1 MVRKVDQKRR
11 GKVSR
16 KTKKIILIGAE
27 GKNQTER
34 KYFKAFNQVQSEYK
48 IMAGKGNNTDPV
60 GVVEDL
66 LKSAKQEE
74 LDLKDGDMLAC
85 FIDVD
90 FKNGRDQ
97 ELRAAMKLARQN
109 NVSVFLSNP
118 CFEIWYLLHFRYS
131 TKLYGSN
138 EEVIK
143 ELGSYISDY
152 SKSKDVYD
160 VIENKIDQALL
171 NTKRLESYHLENGTN
186 DNNKTNEN
194 TEKNNTE
201 SKNNDTDTVK
211 EQKIEE

>member
-1 MVRKVDQKRR
+1 MVRKVDQKKR

-60 GVVEDL
+60 GVVGDL

-90 FKNGRDQ
+90 FKKGRDQ

-109 NVSVFLSNP
+109 NISVFLSNP

-143 ELGSYISDY
+143 ELGCYISDY
-152 SKSKDVYD
+152 SKSKDVYNL
-160 VIENKIDQALL
+160 IENEIDQALL

-186 DNNKTNEN
+186 DRLKKLPS
-194 TEKNNTE
+194 TEAYKL
-201 SKNNDTDTVK
+201 
-211 EQKIEE
+211 IEMILEKRH

>member
-1 MVRKVDQKRR
+1 MVRKVDQKKR

-16 KTKKIILIGAE
+16 KAKKIILIGAE

-90 FKNGRDQ
+90 FKKGRDQ

-186 DNNKTNEN
+186 DRLKKLPS
-194 TEKNNTE
+194 TEAYKL
-201 SKNNDTDTVK
+201 
-211 EQKIEE
+211 IEMILEKRH

>member
-1 MVRKVDQKRR
+1 MVRKVDQKKR

-74 LDLKDGDMLAC
+74 LDLKDGDMLVC

-90 FKNGRDQ
+90 FKKGRDQ

-109 NVSVFLSNP
+109 NISVFLSNP

-143 ELGSYISDY
+143 ELDSYISDY
-152 SKSKDVYD
+152 SKSKDVYSL
-160 VIENKIDQALL
+160 IENKIDQALL

-186 DNNKTNEN
+186 DRLKKLPS
-194 TEKNNTE
+194 TEAYKL
-201 SKNNDTDTVK
+201 
-211 EQKIEE
+211 IEMILEKRH

>member
-1 MVRKVDQKRR
+1 MVRKVDQKKR

-143 ELGSYISDY
+143 ELSSYISDY

-186 DNNKTNEN
+186 DRLKKLPS
-194 TEKNNTE
+194 TEAYKL
-201 SKNNDTDTVK
+201 
-211 EQKIEE
+211 IEMILEKRH

>member
-1 MVRKVDQKRR
+1 MVRKVDHKKR

-109 NVSVFLSNP
+109 NISVFLSNP

-143 ELGSYISDY
+143 ELGCYISDY
-152 SKSKDVYD
+152 SKSKDVYNL
-160 VIENKIDQALL
+160 IENKIDQALL

-186 DNNKTNEN
+186 DRLKKLPS
-194 TEKNNTE
+194 TEAYKL
-201 SKNNDTDTVK
+201 
-211 EQKIEE
+211 IEMILEKRH

>member
-1 MVRKVDQKRR
+1 MN
-11 GKVSR
+11 GKKSRSEEAWEGSR
-16 KTKKIILIGAE
+16 KTKKIILVGAE

-90 FKNGRDQ
+90 FKKGRDQ

-109 NVSVFLSNP
+109 NISVFLSNP

-186 DNNKTNEN
+186 DRLKKLPS
-194 TEKNNTE
+194 TEAYKL
-201 SKNNDTDTVK
+201 
-211 EQKIEE
+211 IEMILEKRH

>member
-1 MVRKVDQKRR
+1 MVRKVGQKKR

-16 KTKKIILIGAE
+16 KTKKIILVGAE

-90 FKNGRDQ
+90 FKKGRDQ

-109 NVSVFLSNP
+109 NISVFLSNP

-186 DNNKTNEN
+186 DRLKKLPS
-194 TEKNNTE
+194 TEAYKL
-201 SKNNDTDTVK
+201 
-211 EQKIEE
+211 IEMILEKRH

>member
-1 MVRKVDQKRR
+1 MVRKVDQKKR

-34 KYFKAFNQVQSEYK
+34 KYFKAINQVQSEYK

-74 LDLKDGDMLAC
+74 LDLKDGDILAC

-109 NVSVFLSNP
+109 NISVFLSNP

-131 TKLYGSN
+131 IKLYGSN

-143 ELGSYISDY
+143 ELSSYISDY

-186 DNNKTNEN
+186 DRLKKLPS
-194 TEKNNTE
+194 TEAYKL
-201 SKNNDTDTVK
+201 
-211 EQKIEE
+211 IEMILEKRY

>member
-1 MVRKVDQKRR
+1 MVRKVDQKKR

-109 NVSVFLSNP
+109 NISVFLSNP

-143 ELGSYISDY
+143 ELSSYISDY

-186 DNNKTNEN
+186 DRLKKLPS
-194 TEKNNTE
+194 TEAYKL
-201 SKNNDTDTVK
+201 
-211 EQKIEE
+211 IEMILEKRY

>member
-1 MVRKVDQKRR
+1 MVRKVDQKKR

-143 ELGSYISDY
+143 ELGCYISDY
-152 SKSKDVYD
+152 SKSKDVYNL
-160 VIENKIDQALL
+160 IENKIDQALL

-186 DNNKTNEN
+186 DRLKKLPS
-194 TEKNNTE
+194 TEAYKL
-201 SKNNDTDTVK
+201 
-211 EQKIEE
+211 IEMILEKRH

>member
-1 MVRKVDQKRR
+1 MVRKVDQKKR

-90 FKNGRDQ
+90 FKKGRDQ

-109 NVSVFLSNP
+109 NISVFLSNP

-143 ELGSYISDY
+143 ELGCYISDY
-152 SKSKDVYD
+152 SKSKDVYNL
-160 VIENKIDQALL
+160 IENKIDQALL

-186 DNNKTNEN
+186 DRLKKLPS
-194 TEKNNTE
+194 TEEYKL
-201 SKNNDTDTVK
+201 
-211 EQKIEE
+211 IEMILEKRH

>member
-1 MVRKVDQKRR
+1 MVRKVDQKKR

-90 FKNGRDQ
+90 LKKGRDQ

-109 NVSVFLSNP
+109 NISVLLSNP

-160 VIENKIDQALL
+160 LIENKIDQALL

-186 DNNKTNEN
+186 DRLKKLPS
-194 TEKNNTE
+194 TEAYKL
-201 SKNNDTDTVK
+201 
-211 EQKIEE
+211 IEMILEKRH

>member
-1 MVRKVDQKRR
+1 MVRKVDQKKR

-90 FKNGRDQ
+90 FKKGRDQ

-109 NVSVFLSNP
+109 NISVFLSNP

-160 VIENKIDQALL
+160 VIENKID
-171 NTKRLESYHLENGTN
+171 RLF
-186 DNNKTNEN
+186 
-194 TEKNNTE
+194 
-201 SKNNDTDTVK
+201 
-211 EQKIEE
+211 

>member
-1 MVRKVDQKRR
+1 MVRKVDQKKR

-74 LDLKDGDMLAC
+74 LDLKDGDILAC

-109 NVSVFLSNP
+109 NISVFLSNP

-138 EEVIK
+138 EEIIK
-143 ELGSYISDY
+143 ELSSYISDY

-186 DNNKTNEN
+186 DRLKKLPS
-194 TEKNNTE
+194 TEAYKL
-201 SKNNDTDTVK
+201 
-211 EQKIEE
+211 IEMILEKRY

>member
-1 MVRKVDQKRR
+1 MVRKVDQKKR

-16 KTKKIILIGAE
+16 KAKKIILIGAE

-74 LDLKDGDMLAC
+74 LDLKDGDILAC

-143 ELGSYISDY
+143 ELDSYISDY

-160 VIENKIDQALL
+160 LIENKIDQALL

-186 DNNKTNEN
+186 DRLKKLPS
-194 TEKNNTE
+194 TEAYKL
-201 SKNNDTDTVK
+201 
-211 EQKIEE
+211 IEMILEKRH

>member
-1 MVRKVDQKRR
+1 MVRKVDQKKR

-34 KYFKAFNQVQSEYK
+34 KYFKAFNQAQSEYK

-90 FKNGRDQ
+90 FKKGRDQ

-109 NVSVFLSNP
+109 NISVFLSNP

-143 ELGSYISDY
+143 ELGCYISDY
-152 SKSKDVYD
+152 SKSKDVYNL
-160 VIENKIDQALL
+160 IENKIDQALL

-186 DNNKTNEN
+186 DRLKKLPS
-194 TEKNNTE
+194 TEAYKL
-201 SKNNDTDTVK
+201 
-211 EQKIEE
+211 IEMILEKRH

>member
-1 MVRKVDQKRR
+1 MVRKVGQKKR

-16 KTKKIILIGAE
+16 KTKKIILVGAE

-97 ELRAAMKLARQN
+97 ELRAVMKLARQN
-109 NVSVFLSNP
+109 NISVFLSNP

-143 ELGSYISDY
+143 ELSSYISDY

-186 DNNKTNEN
+186 DRLKKLPS
-194 TEKNNTE
+194 TEAYKL
-201 SKNNDTDTVK
+201 
-211 EQKIEE
+211 IEMILEKRY

>member
-1 MVRKVDQKRR
+1 MVRKVDQKKR

-66 LKSAKQEE
+66 LKSVKQEE
-74 LDLKDGDMLAC
+74 LDLKDGDILAC

-109 NVSVFLSNP
+109 NISVFLSNP

-143 ELGSYISDY
+143 ELSSYISDY

-186 DNNKTNEN
+186 DRLKKLPS
-194 TEKNNTE
+194 TEAYKL
-201 SKNNDTDTVK
+201 
-211 EQKIEE
+211 IEMILEKRY

>member
-1 MVRKVDQKRR
+1 MVRKVGQKKR

-16 KTKKIILIGAE
+16 KTKKIILVGAE

-109 NVSVFLSNP
+109 NISVFLSNP

-143 ELGSYISDY
+143 ELGCYISDY
-152 SKSKDVYD
+152 SKSKDVYNL
-160 VIENKIDQALL
+160 IENKIDQALL

-186 DNNKTNEN
+186 DRLKKLPS
-194 TEKNNTE
+194 TEAYKL
-201 SKNNDTDTVK
+201 
-211 EQKIEE
+211 IEMILEKRH

>member
-1 MVRKVDQKRR
+1 MVRKVDQKKR

-16 KTKKIILIGAE
+16 KAKKIILIGAE

-90 FKNGRDQ
+90 FKKGRDQ

-109 NVSVFLSNP
+109 NISVFLSNP

-143 ELGSYISDY
+143 ELGCYISDY
-152 SKSKDVYD
+152 SKSKDVYNL
-160 VIENKIDQALL
+160 IENKIDQALL

-186 DNNKTNEN
+186 DRLKKLPS
-194 TEKNNTE
+194 TEAYKL
-201 SKNNDTDTVK
+201 
-211 EQKIEE
+211 IEMILEKRH

>member
-1 MVRKVDQKRR
+1 MVRKVDQKKR

-74 LDLKDGDMLAC
+74 LDLKDGDILAC

-90 FKNGRDQ
+90 FKKGRDQ

-109 NVSVFLSNP
+109 NISVFLSNP

-160 VIENKIDQALL
+160 LIENKIDQALL

-186 DNNKTNEN
+186 DRLKKLPS
-194 TEKNNTE
+194 TEAYKL
-201 SKNNDTDTVK
+201 
-211 EQKIEE
+211 IEMILEKRH

>member
-1 MVRKVDQKRR
+1 MVRKVDQKKR

-48 IMAGKGNNTDPV
+48 IMAGKGNNTNPV

-74 LDLKDGDMLAC
+74 LDLKDGDILAC

-109 NVSVFLSNP
+109 NISVFLSNP

-131 TKLYGSN
+131 TKPYGSN

-160 VIENKIDQALL
+160 LIENKIDQALL

-186 DNNKTNEN
+186 DRLKKPPS
-194 TEKNNTE
+194 TEAYKL
-201 SKNNDTDTVK
+201 
-211 EQKIEE
+211 IEMILEKRH

>member
-1 MVRKVDQKRR
+1 MVRKVDQKKR

-90 FKNGRDQ
+90 FKKGRDQ

-109 NVSVFLSNP
+109 NISVFLSNP

-186 DNNKTNEN
+186 DRLKKLPS
-194 TEKNNTE
+194 TEAYKL
-201 SKNNDTDTVK
+201 
-211 EQKIEE
+211 IEMILEKRH

>member
-1 MVRKVDQKRR
+1 MVRKVDQKKR

-74 LDLKDGDMLAC
+74 LDLKDGDMLAS

-90 FKNGRDQ
+90 FKKGRDQ

-109 NVSVFLSNP
+109 NISVFLSNP

-186 DNNKTNEN
+186 DRLKKLPS
-194 TEKNNTE
+194 TEAYKL
-201 SKNNDTDTVK
+201 
-211 EQKIEE
+211 IEMILEKRH

>member
-1 MVRKVDQKRR
+1 MVRKVDQKKR

-109 NVSVFLSNP
+109 NISVFLSNP

-186 DNNKTNEN
+186 DRLKKLPS
-194 TEKNNTE
+194 TEAYKL
-201 SKNNDTDTVK
+201 
-211 EQKIEE
+211 IEMILEKRH

>member
-1 MVRKVDQKRR
+1 MVRKVDQKKR

-109 NVSVFLSNP
+109 NISVFLSNP

-143 ELGSYISDY
+143 ELNSYISDY

-160 VIENKIDQALL
+160 LIENKIDQALL

-186 DNNKTNEN
+186 DRLKKLPS
-194 TEKNNTE
+194 TEAYKL
-201 SKNNDTDTVK
+201 
-211 EQKIEE
+211 IEMILEKRH

>member
-1 MVRKVDQKRR
+1 MVRKVDKKKR

-66 LKSAKQEE
+66 LKSVKQEE

-90 FKNGRDQ
+90 FKKGRDQ

-109 NVSVFLSNP
+109 NISVFLSNP

-186 DNNKTNEN
+186 DRLKKLPS
-194 TEKNNTE
+194 TEAYKL
-201 SKNNDTDTVK
+201 
-211 EQKIEE
+211 IEMILEKRH

>member
-1 MVRKVDQKRR
+1 MVRKVDQKKR

-34 KYFKAFNQVQSEYK
+34 KYFKAINQVQSEYK

-74 LDLKDGDMLAC
+74 LDLKDGDILAC

-109 NVSVFLSNP
+109 NISVFLSNP
-118 CFEIWYLLHFRYS
+118 CFEIWYLFHFRYS

-186 DNNKTNEN
+186 DRLKKLPS
-194 TEKNNTE
+194 TEAYKL
-201 SKNNDTDTVK
+201 
-211 EQKIEE
+211 IEMILEKRH

>member
-1 MVRKVDQKRR
+1 MVRKVGQKKR

-16 KTKKIILIGAE
+16 KTKKIILVGAE

-109 NVSVFLSNP
+109 NISVFLSNP

-143 ELGSYISDY
+143 ELSSYISDY

-186 DNNKTNEN
+186 DRLKKLPS
-194 TEKNNTE
+194 TEAYKL
-201 SKNNDTDTVK
+201 
-211 EQKIEE
+211 IEMILEKRY

>member
-1 MVRKVDQKRR
+1 MVRKVDQKKR

-90 FKNGRDQ
+90 FKKGRDQ

-109 NVSVFLSNP
+109 NISVFLSNP

-143 ELGSYISDY
+143 ELCSYISDY

-160 VIENKIDQALL
+160 LIENKIDQALL

-186 DNNKTNEN
+186 DRLKKLPS
-194 TEKNNTE
+194 TEAYKL
-201 SKNNDTDTVK
+201 
-211 EQKIEE
+211 IEMILEKRH

>member
-1 MVRKVDQKRR
+1 MVRKVDQKKR

-74 LDLKDGDMLAC
+74 LDLKDGDILAC

-109 NVSVFLSNP
+109 NISVFLSNP

-143 ELGSYISDY
+143 ELSSYISDY

-186 DNNKTNEN
+186 DRLKKLPS
-194 TEKNNTE
+194 TEAYKL
-201 SKNNDTDTVK
+201 
-211 EQKIEE
+211 IEMILEKRY

>member
-1 MVRKVDQKRR
+1 MVRKVDQKKR

-74 LDLKDGDMLAC
+74 LDLKDGDILAC

-109 NVSVFLSNP
+109 NISVFLSNP

-160 VIENKIDQALL
+160 LIENKIDQALL

-186 DNNKTNEN
+186 DRLKKLPS
-194 TEKNNTE
+194 TEAYKL
-201 SKNNDTDTVK
+201 
-211 EQKIEE
+211 IEMILEKRH

>member
-1 MVRKVDQKRR
+1 MVRKVDQKKR

-16 KTKKIILIGAE
+16 KAKKIILIGAE

-74 LDLKDGDMLAC
+74 LDLKDGDILAC
-85 FIDVD
+85 FSDVD

-109 NVSVFLSNP
+109 NISVFLSNP

-160 VIENKIDQALL
+160 LIENKIDQALL
-171 NTKRLESYHLENGTN
+171 NTKRLESYYLENGTN
-186 DNNKTNEN
+186 DRLKKLPS
-194 TEKNNTE
+194 TEAYKL
-201 SKNNDTDTVK
+201 
-211 EQKIEE
+211 IEMILEKRH

>member
-1 MVRKVDQKRR
+1 MVRKVDQKKR

-109 NVSVFLSNP
+109 NISVFLSNP

-143 ELGSYISDY
+143 ELGCYISDY
-152 SKSKDVYD
+152 SKSKDVYNL
-160 VIENKIDQALL
+160 IENKIDQALL

-186 DNNKTNEN
+186 DRLKKLPS
-194 TEKNNTE
+194 TEAYKL
-201 SKNNDTDTVK
+201 
-211 EQKIEE
+211 IEIILEKRH

>member
-1 MVRKVDQKRR
+1 MVRKVGQKKR

-16 KTKKIILIGAE
+16 KTKKIILVGAE

-186 DNNKTNEN
+186 DRLKKLPS
-194 TEKNNTE
+194 TEAYKL
-201 SKNNDTDTVK
+201 
-211 EQKIEE
+211 IEMILEKRH

>member
-1 MVRKVDQKRR
+1 MVRKVDQKKR

-34 KYFKAFNQVQSEYK
+34 KYFKAFNQVQSGYK

-90 FKNGRDQ
+90 FKKGRDQ

-109 NVSVFLSNP
+109 NISVFLSNP

-143 ELGSYISDY
+143 ELGCYISDY
-152 SKSKDVYD
+152 SKSKDVYNL
-160 VIENKIDQALL
+160 IENKIDQALL

-186 DNNKTNEN
+186 DRLKKLPS
-194 TEKNNTE
+194 TEAYKL
-201 SKNNDTDTVK
+201 
-211 EQKIEE
+211 IEMILEKRH

>member
-1 MVRKVDQKRR
+1 MVRKVDQKKR

-16 KTKKIILIGAE
+16 KAKKIILIGAE

-90 FKNGRDQ
+90 FKKGRDQ

-109 NVSVFLSNP
+109 NISVFLSNP

-160 VIENKIDQALL
+160 LIENKIDQALL

-186 DNNKTNEN
+186 DRLKKLPS
-194 TEKNNTE
+194 TEAYKL
-201 SKNNDTDTVK
+201 
-211 EQKIEE
+211 IEMILEKRH